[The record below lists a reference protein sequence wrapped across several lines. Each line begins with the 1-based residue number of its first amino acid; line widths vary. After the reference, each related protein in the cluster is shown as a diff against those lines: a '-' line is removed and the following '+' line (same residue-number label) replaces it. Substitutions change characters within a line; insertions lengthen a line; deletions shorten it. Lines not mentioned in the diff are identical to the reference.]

1 MFQSLR
7 ERIAGAFDHIDE
19 FSSNA
24 EDEGGEDDEMM
35 SVDEW
40 EPLTESSSITP
51 DLFLS
56 NYGQE
61 RQSSSENT
69 GTEGQGIHGNGSS
82 TRIKTGPQEDS
93 PTEPGSSSDTGGPI
107 GSTEISSQ
115 DILDRQQ
122 SIRCQYYLSQTSA
135 QALLESQQQQ
145 HGIAAND
152 MNSPADD
159 DASHIFSSVRQN
171 LQQEQQRILS
181 RRKRLSAANGYADAV
196 DEGKKEEGQETSKAA
211 RTTKSAPPQRPHE
224 ILDNIFDSKL
234 SDLVEQE

>member
-69 GTEGQGIHGNGSS
+69 GIEGQGIHGNGSS
-82 TRIKTGPQEDS
+82 TRIKTGPQEDW
-93 PTEPGSSSDTGGPI
+93 PTEPGSSSDAGGPI

-115 DILDRQQ
+115 DIIDRQQ

-135 QALLESQQQQ
+135 QAMLESQQQ
-145 HGIAAND
+145 HGITVD
-152 MNSPADD
+152 DKNSADD
-159 DASHIFSSVRQN
+159 AASHVFSNVRQN

-181 RRKRLSAANGYADAV
+181 RRKRLSAANGYAV
-196 DEGKKEEGQETSKAA
+196 DEGKKEEGQETGKAA
-211 RTTKSAPPQRPHE
+211 RTTKSAPPRRPHE